1 MGKKIT
7 VLSSESFDEFISKGN
22 VVVDFYAD
30 WCGPC
35 KMMAP
40 HFEKA
45 SEKVTGVKFAKIDID
60 DNLDVASKFQVMSI
74 PTTILFK
81 DGEMVDRRTGAMY
94 EEDIEKIIES
104 NFN

>member
-1 MGKKIT
+1 MAGKIT
-7 VLSSESFDEFISKGN
+7 VLNEDTFEDFISKGN
-22 VVVDFYAD
+22 VIVDFYAD

-45 SEKVTGVKFAKIDID
+45 SGKIKDVKFAKIDVD
-60 DNLDVASKFQVMSI
+60 SNLMVANRFQVMSI

-81 DGEMVDRRTGAMY
+81 EGEMVDKHTGAMY
-94 EEDIEKIIES
+94 EEDITEAIEK
-104 NFN
+104 NF